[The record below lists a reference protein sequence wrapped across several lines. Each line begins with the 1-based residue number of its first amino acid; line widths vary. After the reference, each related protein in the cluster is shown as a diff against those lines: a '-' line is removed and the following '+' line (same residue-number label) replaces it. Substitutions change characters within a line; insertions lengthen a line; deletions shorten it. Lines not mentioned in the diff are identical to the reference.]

1 MRPLT
6 PNIVASNLLDVALL
20 AILALA
26 TIGGLRRGIVATV
39 GALVG
44 LYAGLTLASAFWMQL
59 ANQLAAWVHDATVA
73 EAISFAVLFAAG
85 YAAVVLLASVVR
97 GAVHLLMLGWLDRL
111 LGAAAGLLEGVLM
124 AELALLLFRL
134 PGAPTSLLSA
144 SRIVPILTTWQP
156 TVLALVFSP
165 FAARV
170 PFLGTL
176 LHG

>member
-1 MRPLT
+1 M
-6 PNIVASNLLDVALL
+6 LDIALL
-20 AILALA
+20 TILALA
-26 TIGGLRRGIVATV
+26 TIGGLRRGIVSTL

-44 LYAGLTLASAFWMQL
+44 LYAGLTLASTFWMQL
-59 ANQLAAWVHDATVA
+59 AGRLAPWIHDATVA
-73 EAISFAVLFAAG
+73 EAISFAVLFAAA
-85 YAAVVLLASVVR
+85 YAAVMLIARVVR

-111 LGAAAGLLEGVLM
+111 LGAAAGLLEGVLV

-134 PGAPTSLLSA
+134 PGAPTGVLSA

-156 TVLALVFSP
+156 TVLGLVFSP

-176 LHG
+176 LNG